1 MTLPSALQASLNA
14 LLEGR
19 ARGPIAQRAA
29 QISDCYRG
37 GGASGMAITSDD
49 DVLAYLLARLPAT
62 YAAVAAVLDEVQARC
77 AFEPTSLTDI
87 GAGPG
92 TASWAAVGAWP
103 VLGRVAMIDSSA
115 RFLDMARKLVAG
127 SANKALSGATIALG
141 DITRSPDLAP
151 SDLVIASYAFAELSP
166 AALTRVA
173 ADLWKACTGILVLVE
188 PGTPAGY
195 ERIVACRTALL
206 AAGAKIIAPCPH
218 AAPCPIVKPDWCHFS
233 QRLSRSRD
241 HMMMKDAHVPFEDEK
256 FSYLAVARDH
266 VVIENYEARVL
277 APPKKDKTGIALKL
291 CTNGEIAQRK
301 VASRDR
307 AAFSKARS
315 LRWGDSV

>member
-1 MTLPSALQASLNA
+1 MPLPSALQASLNA

-19 ARGPIAQRAA
+19 ARGPIAQRAV

-62 YAAVAAVLDEVQARC
+62 YAAVAAVLDEVQERC
-77 AFEPTSLTDI
+77 AFEPASLTDI

-92 TASWAAVGAWP
+92 TASWAAIGAWP
-103 VLGRVAMIDSSA
+103 ALGRVAMIDSSA

-127 SANKALSGATIALG
+127 SANNALSGATIVLG

-151 SDLVIASYAFAELSP
+151 SDLVIASYALAELPP
-166 AALTRVA
+166 AALTSVA
-173 ADLWKACTGILVLVE
+173 AALWKACTGILVLVE

-195 ERIVACRTALL
+195 ERIVACRSVLL

-218 AAPCPIVKPDWCHFS
+218 AAPCPILKPDWCHFS

-256 FSYLAVARDH
+256 FSYLAVVRDH
-266 VVIENYEARVL
+266 VACERYEARVL
-277 APPKKDKTGIALKL
+277 SPPKKDKTGIALKL
-291 CTNGEIAQRK
+291 CTNGEIAQRTI
-301 VASRDR
+301 ASRDR

-315 LRWGDSV
+315 LRWGDSL

>member
-1 MTLPSALQASLNA
+1 MMLPSALQASLNA

-19 ARGPIAQRAA
+19 VRGPIAQRAA

-92 TASWAAVGAWP
+92 TASWAAVGSWP
-103 VLGRVAMIDSSA
+103 ALGRVAMIDSSA
-115 RFLDMARKLVAG
+115 RFLAMARKLVAG

-151 SDLVIASYAFAELSP
+151 SDLVIASYALAELSP

-173 ADLWKACTGILVLVE
+173 ADLWKACTGVLVLVE

-195 ERIVACRTALL
+195 ERIVACRSALL

-218 AAPCPIVKPDWCHFS
+218 VAPCPILKPDWCHFS

-256 FSYLAVARDH
+256 FSYLAVVRDH
-266 VVIENYEARVL
+266 VAFERYEARVL
-277 APPKKDKTGIALKL
+277 SPPKKDKTGIALKL

-301 VASRDR
+301 IASRDR

-315 LRWGDSV
+315 LRWGDSL